1 MNKYKTSVGEVRPS
15 QIMFTYGIGS
25 IVDLPKLSV
34 IVMGLEDWPKQQHYY
49 RRIVEDR
56 LLAIVRVKHPDVQN
70 LLAPPYAPA
79 NNLTPDP
86 FDSAARIGVPVAS
99 FPRWMVCPLCRLLA
113 PVSSGLF
120 ELDENPYNPERTVFR
135 HTSCSKKGKASKWP
149 EAVPARFLVTCPSGH
164 LDDFPWIDFVHRG
177 NPCAKGSPLLRL
189 REYGPTGEARDLEV
203 HCDTCDESRRLSDAF
218 GRDNIRNMPTC
229 TGRRPHL
236 RDFDP
241 QPCEHN
247 AHTII
252 LGASN
257 MWFPMVLSTIALP
270 VDSGKLAQLIEDN
283 WAILQNVEDAGQ
295 VKLLQSIGQ
304 LGGDLAEYQVDE
316 IWNAVD
322 ERKSGDN
329 GLAANHGQMPD
340 IKEPEWKVFTN
351 FDPTLNSSDFRL
363 RPIKFKNTGAF
374 ANFEQIMLVERLREV
389 QAMVGFT
396 RLDAVGELTDP
407 EHAIEIEPVP
417 ISRRSPTWVPASE
430 VRGEG
435 IFIQFN
441 EDAIR
446 KWERNSDVMN
456 RESHFMEAH
465 RKWRAMRGIEEP
477 SSGFPGMRYVLLHS
491 FSHALMRQLALES
504 GYSAASLK
512 ERIYSRTGDKEG
524 GPMAG
529 ILIYT
534 AASDSEGTLGGLVNL
549 GESESITRHIRQA
562 LEAAKLCASD
572 PVCAE
577 REPSIEGR
585 TLHAAACHACL
596 FAPETACERGNK
608 YLDRSTIV
616 QTIEYDTLAFFDMD

>member
-49 RRIVEDR
+49 RRVVEDR
-56 LLAIVRVKHPDVQN
+56 LLAAVRAKHPNVQN
-70 LLAPPYAPA
+70 LFAPPFAPA
-79 NNLTPDP
+79 NNIVADP
-86 FDSAARIGVPVAS
+86 FDSTARVGVPVAS

-135 HTSCSKKGKASKWP
+135 HTSCSKKGRAAKWP
-149 EAVPARFLVTCPSGH
+149 EAVPARFLVTCPAGH
-164 LDDFPWIDFVHRG
+164 LDDFPWIEFVHRG
-177 NPCAKGSPLLRL
+177 KPCAKGSPLLRL

-203 HCDTCDESRRLSDAF
+203 HCDSCGERRRLSDAF
-218 GRDNIRNMPTC
+218 GRDNLRNMPVC
-229 TGRRPHL
+229 SRRRPHL
-236 RDFDP
+236 RDYDP
-241 QPCEHN
+241 DPCEHH

-270 VDSGKLAQLIEDN
+270 VDSGKLEQLVEDS
-283 WAILQNVEDAGQ
+283 WAILQNVEDEGQ

-304 LGGDLAEYQVDE
+304 LGGDLANYTIEA
-316 IWNAVD
+316 IWKTIS
-322 ERKSGDN
+322 ERKAKNAPKYDVTE
-329 GLAANHGQMPD
+329 MPD
-340 IKEPEWKVFTN
+340 IKEPEWRVITN
-351 FDPTLNSSDFRL
+351 FDPSLNSNDFRL
-363 RPIKFKNTGAF
+363 RPISYSKRGVFQDIK
-374 ANFEQIMLVERLREV
+374 QVVLVERLREV

-417 ISRRSPTWVPASE
+417 ISRNPPTWVPASE
-430 VRGEG
+430 IRGEG
-435 IFIQFN
+435 IFIQFD

-446 KWERNSDVMN
+446 KWESRSDVLD
-456 RESHFMEAH
+456 REIHFFEAH
-465 RKWRAMRGIEEP
+465 RKWRAMRGIDEP
-477 SSGFPGMRYVLLHS
+477 SNGFPGMRYVLLHS
-491 FSHALMRQLALES
+491 LSHVLMRQLALDS

-512 ERIYSRTGDKEG
+512 ERIYSRTGHQEG

-549 GESESITRHIRQA
+549 GEPESIARHIQQA
-562 LEAAKLCASD
+562 LVSASLCASD

-577 REPSIEGR
+577 RDPSIQQGR

-608 YLDRSTIV
+608 YLDRSTLV
-616 QTIEYDTLAFFDMD
+616 PTVAHDTLAFFEMR